1 MKKYIP
7 RSDLVETKYKKGSK
21 DNNIV
26 TLFILSLDSILKIQ
40 ENILGFDNLRII
52 KHVQSNLYFSQRLY
66 K

>member
-40 ENILGFDNLRII
+40 ENILGFDQIELWPD
-52 KHVQSNLYFSQRLY
+52 LTGRLWFLIT
-66 K
+66 

>member
-40 ENILGFDNLRII
+40 EKYLRIRQFEDNLACAIKFIFQSKII
-52 KHVQSNLYFSQRLY
+52 
-66 K
+66 

>member
-1 MKKYIP
+1 MKKSIP

>member
-7 RSDLVETKYKKGSK
+7 RSDLVETKYKKRSK

-26 TLFILSLDSILKIQ
+26 TLFISSLDSILKIQ

-52 KHVQSNLYFSQRLY
+52 NFLY
-66 K
+66 KNQNEIII